1 MTGAVPRREEPTPIA
16 SHTRSIDHEIWAMAW
31 PAMLSLMVVNLVDV
45 IDVALVGRLGRQT
58 VAAWGYAT
66 QCVNLVETLVQSVGI
81 ACVALVARAI
91 GGRDARRARQ
101 VLAASA
107 LVAEAV
113 AVTGLLL
120 AIFVPRRI
128 LAWLDAS
135 PDVIEI
141 AVPYFR
147 LFAAS
152 MVLYGAAF
160 MFESGLRAHK
170 NTRGPMAIAFVVMS
184 VKTVLSLVLIFGAFG
199 FPKLGLAGAGLATL
213 AAHGVGLSLYV
224 LLSRRITASGGPDE
238 INVTFGASDLRGLW
252 RAASDVARVS
262 LPSMGER
269 LIMSLALLTYFKLLS
284 DYGTAAVAAY
294 AIGVR
299 LLSMS
304 WVPGL
309 GFGAAASTFVG
320 QALGAGDSIRARRV
334 GLRALRQA
342 SFVMAALGVAFLFLR
357 HPLADAFTQDERI
370 AESLTPFM
378 MMLAIAQ
385 PFMGAHFT
393 LAGVLRGAGDT
404 VTPLV
409 GAAVGN
415 WGFRVPLAWL
425 FAHVFGASL
434 TFVWAAL
441 IADHFARMLINGS
454 VFLFGRWDKRTGV
467 GLSNVSNHK
476 APHGTERDASP

>member
-1 MTGAVPRREEPTPIA
+1 M
-16 SHTRSIDHEIWAMAW
+16 
-31 PAMLSLMVVNLVDV
+31 
-45 IDVALVGRLGRQT
+45 
-58 VAAWGYAT
+58 
-66 QCVNLVETLVQSVGI
+66 
-81 ACVALVARAI
+81 ALVARAI

-101 VLAASA
+101 VLAAST

-120 AIFVPRRI
+120 AIFVPRTI

-184 VKTVLSLVLIFGAFG
+184 VKTVLSLVLIFGALG

-213 AAHGVGLSLYV
+213 AAHGVGLDSSV
-224 LLSRRITASGGPDE
+224 ALSRQLSASEAGGPDE

-294 AIGVR
+294 AIEVR
-299 LLSMS
+299 LLSM
-304 WVPGL
+304 L
-309 GFGAAASTFVG
+309 GGFPVSASARLHP
-320 QALGAGDSIRARRV
+320 QPSLARRS
-334 GLRALRQA
+334 AQA
-342 SFVMAALGVAFLFLR
+342 TRSGHA
-357 HPLADAFTQDERI
+357 
-370 AESLTPFM
+370 
-378 MMLAIAQ
+378 
-385 PFMGAHFT
+385 
-393 LAGVLRGAGDT
+393 
-404 VTPLV
+404 
-409 GAAVGN
+409 
-415 WGFRVPLAWL
+415 
-425 FAHVFGASL
+425 
-434 TFVWAAL
+434 
-441 IADHFARMLINGS
+441 GS
-454 VFLFGRWDKRTGV
+454 VSARCARLRSSWRRWGSRSCSYVIRSPTRSLKT
-467 GLSNVSNHK
+467 S
-476 APHGTERDASP
+476 ASPRASPLS